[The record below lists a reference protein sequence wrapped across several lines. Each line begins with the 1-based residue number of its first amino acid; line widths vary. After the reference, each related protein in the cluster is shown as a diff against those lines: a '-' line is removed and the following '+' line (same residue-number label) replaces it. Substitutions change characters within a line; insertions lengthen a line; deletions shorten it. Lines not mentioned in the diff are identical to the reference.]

1 MKKKVIA
8 IVGPTA
14 VGKTATTVTL
24 ARHYSTVVLNADS
37 RQVFKEIKVGTA
49 KPDRE
54 DLMGVVHYFIDDRSI
69 TEEFSAGHFEAEG
82 LKILDEEFQNRD
94 LVIVSGGS
102 GLYVDA
108 LCEGLSSFPEVDQE
122 VRSELM
128 EAYHEKGIEYLQKEI
143 LRLDPAYAKT
153 ADFDNPQRLVRALE
167 VSIFSGK
174 PYSEYRV
181 GAARPRPFSTIY
193 VGLELPRQELYSRIN
208 SRMDLM
214 IENGLFEEA
223 RRVERFVGANALKT
237 IGYKEIYGYFNGEYD
252 YDEAVRLLKRN
263 SRRFAKRQMTWFK
276 KNSRI
281 EWFNPADVN
290 SIINYI
296 DSEIR

>member
-1 MKKKVIA
+1 MTQSAIKEATKQTVKVY
-8 IVGPTA
+8 
-14 VGKTATTVTL
+14 
-24 ARHYSTVVLNADS
+24 RMSTP
-37 RQVFKEIKVGTA
+37 EHEC
-49 KPDRE
+49 PW
-54 DLMGVVHYFIDDRSI
+54 
-69 TEEFSAGHFEAEG
+69 G
-82 LKILDEEFQNRD
+82 LKAVNLLQ
-94 LVIVSGGS
+94 
-102 GLYVDA
+102 
-108 LCEGLSSFPEVDQE
+108 
-122 VRSELM
+122 
-128 EAYHEKGIEYLQKEI
+128 EKGIEYLQKEI